1 MCSGLR
7 TWYTRFLLTPSHT
20 FTRPSH
26 PPVANVPYLIKQ
38 RQGKEGERERGRER
52 ERERARERARE
63 RERDRHTQ
71 TQTHTQSMKQLFTR
85 TAEISTVPSPNP
97 CC

>member
-1 MCSGLR
+1 MSEEHSSLCSGLR

-63 RERDRHTQ
+63 RERDTQ
-71 TQTHTQSMKQLFTR
+71 RQSAMQIR
-85 TAEISTVPSPNP
+85 IDR
-97 CC
+97 